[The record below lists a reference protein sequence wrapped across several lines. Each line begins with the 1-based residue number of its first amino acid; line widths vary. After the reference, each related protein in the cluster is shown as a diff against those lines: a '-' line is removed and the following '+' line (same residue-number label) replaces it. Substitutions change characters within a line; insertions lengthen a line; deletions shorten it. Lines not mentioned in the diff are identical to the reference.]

1 MNGDVT
7 VREVMQREFVGVS
20 EADTLRDTAGLMLE
34 EGVEAVAVLRGSDP
48 EGLLTQQ
55 DILEVAVEG
64 AALSDTVAADAMRT
78 EVPIVEPDTPLTAAA
93 DRMSGQQARHLLV
106 MGDRE
111 LLGLVSEHDVVTA
124 TTLDPG
130 GESETREVATEAAR
144 AEAAVVG
151 ESEATATEE
160 YSTQGICEVCGTLTR
175 NLSSFNGQLVC
186 SDCRDV

>member
-7 VREVMQREFVGVS
+7 VREVMRREFVGVS
-20 EADTLRDTAGLMLE
+20 EADTLRDTAGLMLDE
-34 EGVEAVAVLRGSDP
+34 DVEAVAVLRGSDP

-78 EVPIVEPDTPLTAAA
+78 ELPVVEPDTPLTAAA
-93 DRMSGQQARHLLV
+93 DRMSGQQARHLFV
-106 MGDRE
+106 MGDGE

-130 GESETREVATEAAR
+130 GEAETREVATEAVH

-151 ESEATATEE
+151 EGEATATEG
-160 YSTQGICEVCGTLTR
+160 YSNQGICEVCGTLTR